1 MTPFE
6 LRHPR
11 RKGEDLRKYIA
22 RVIAT
27 ECVSDIPG
35 VREDMIAE
43 ALSFYRDRV
52 AEHVE
57 RQAEDRAT
65 TGRRHLE
72 HRLSEMT
79 AAHAAL
85 QVKYASLKDSLPSM
99 ISVREAEEA
108 RRGAF
113 RLARNKASD
122 LAETSDGC
130 PTPLSNA
137 IDNIPEPKPKWIK

>member
-11 RKGEDLRKYIA
+11 RKGEDLRKYIT
-22 RVIAT
+22 RVVAT
-27 ECVSDIPG
+27 ECKSDIPG
-35 VREDMIAE
+35 VREDMIAQ

-52 AEHVE
+52 VEHVE
-57 RQAEDRAT
+57 RQAEDRAST
-65 TGRRHLE
+65 DRRHLE
-72 HRLSEMT
+72 HRLSEIT
-79 AAHAAL
+79 DAHAAL
-85 QVKYASLKDSLPSM
+85 QVKYAALKDSLPSM
-99 ISVREAEEA
+99 VSVREAEEA
-108 RRGAF
+108 RLGAF

-137 IDNIPEPKPKWIK
+137 IDNIPEPKPKWTK

>member
-11 RKGEDLRKYIA
+11 RKGEDLRKYVT

-27 ECVSDIPG
+27 ECKSDIPG

-52 AEHVE
+52 IEYVE
-57 RQAEDRAT
+57 RQAEDRAST
-65 TGRRHLE
+65 DRRHLE
-72 HRLSEMT
+72 QRLSEIT
-79 AAHAAL
+79 AEHAAL
-85 QVKYASLKDSLPSM
+85 QVKYSTLKDSLPSM
-99 ISVREAEEA
+99 VSVREAEEA
-108 RRGAF
+108 RVGAF

-137 IDNIPEPKPKWIK
+137 IDNIPEPKPKWTK

>member
-6 LRHPR
+6 IRHPR
-11 RKGEDLRKYIA
+11 RKGEDLRKYIT

-27 ECVSDIPG
+27 ECKSDIPG
-35 VREDMIAE
+35 VREDMIAD

-57 RQAEDRAT
+57 RQVEDRAT

-72 HRLSEMT
+72 HRLSEIT

-85 QVKYASLKDSLPSM
+85 QVKYATLKDSLPSM
-99 ISVREAEEA
+99 VSVREAEEA
-108 RRGAF
+108 RLRAF
-113 RLARNKASD
+113 RLARNKASEM
-122 LAETSDGC
+122 AETIDGS
-130 PTPLSNA
+130 PTNLSEA
-137 IDNIPEPKPKWIK
+137 IYALPEPKPKWTK